1 MKTKLT
7 LTIDRST
14 IEKAK
19 IIAKQKGR
27 SLSELIE
34 NHLKTEIKSARN
46 EESGVPEEFQDLFGS
61 VNFPPDLDEKKAIR
75 NILSEKHRR

>member
-19 IIAKQKGR
+19 VIAKRKGS

-34 NHLKTEIKSARN
+34 NHLKTEIKSART
-46 EESGVPEEFQDLFGS
+46 EDSEVPVEFQDLFGS
-61 VNFPPDLDEKKAIR
+61 VNLPSDLNEKEAIR
-75 NILSEKHRR
+75 NFLSEKHRR

>member
-19 IIAKQKGR
+19 IIAKQKGC

-46 EESGVPEEFQDLFGS
+46 EESEVPEEFQNLFSS
-61 VNFPPDLDEKKAIR
+61 VNFPADLDGKKAIR